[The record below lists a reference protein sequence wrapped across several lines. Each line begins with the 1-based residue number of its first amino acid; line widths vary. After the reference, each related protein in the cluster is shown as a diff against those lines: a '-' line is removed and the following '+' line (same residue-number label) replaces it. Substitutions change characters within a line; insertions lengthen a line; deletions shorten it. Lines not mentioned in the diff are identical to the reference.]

1 MSLHR
6 HFCALLLP
14 KTFEMR
20 EESIDRI
27 VKNLSLPEE
36 KQLAMTANQKRIFE
50 YVKKCLAILDEEPMI
65 PTAQLRERL
74 MEAAGIGQTTAYEVI
89 LVAREALGNKK
100 PTSKLAVREMI
111 LEMAREGYQMIA
123 FIQDPEKKVDAIVKI
138 GNMLA
143 RSFATSTDEGER
155 MMLADLLERHDVR
168 ISIDVG
174 VIGIHPS
181 EKELKEQERLKREA
195 NYEDIDF
202 EELVKTEEEA
212 E

>member
-1 MSLHR
+1 
-6 HFCALLLP
+6 
-14 KTFEMR
+14 
-20 EESIDRI
+20 
-27 VKNLSLPEE
+27 
-36 KQLAMTANQKRIFE
+36 
-50 YVKKCLAILDEEPMI
+50 
-65 PTAQLRERL
+65 
-74 MEAAGIGQTTAYEVI
+74 VI

-143 RSFATSTDEGER
+143 RSFATSTEEGER
-155 MMLADLLERHDVR
+155 MMLADLIERHDVK

-212 E
+212 